1 MPPPLGGILI
11 CQGDL
16 KVIVERKARF
26 TRGSECSERNMKKEI
41 IMNATANENR
51 IAITEDG
58 RLAEFFVE
66 TPEKER
72 SVGDIY
78 LGKVARV
85 MPGIKAAFID
95 VGLSQDAFLHFS
107 DIGKSLTE
115 YSSLMTA
122 GEEVDTEEEE
132 EEVAVSVG
140 QEAGHQDVQR
150 VNPPQSR
157 TKDNGRPD
165 RPRIHLETGQD
176 ILVQV
181 TKEPVGKKG
190 VRVTSEI
197 SLPGRFLV
205 LLPSNGRVGVS
216 KKITNF
222 REKRRLR
229 RIVGSLLPAG
239 FGAIIRTVADGK
251 QEDLIQ
257 QDLQDLL
264 STWQEIDKSVRAEK
278 SPALLYKDLNTTSS
292 VLRDLFSDQVERVV
306 VDSKKLFRETR
317 AYVKYVQPALTDKI
331 ELYKGKEPVF
341 DVFEIEKEL
350 VTAFNRKVWMKSGGY
365 IFIEQTEAMV
375 VIDVNSGRY
384 AAKKEQELNSLK
396 TNLEAAR
403 EAVRQL
409 RLRDIGGLI
418 VVDFIDLEDD
428 RNKKKVYD
436 ELRKEFRKDR
446 AKVTVLPMTEFG
458 LVQITRQRIRQSVVH
473 SFTEPCPTCGGS
485 GLVQSKPSILN
496 QIERWIRRFKSESR
510 EFRLILRCNPSIAQY
525 LTEGTF
531 SRLTRL
537 RLKFFVRIK
546 IEPEPALAVEEFR
559 FISRKRNKDV
569 TDEYKM

>member
-1 MPPPLGGILI
+1 
-11 CQGDL
+11 
-16 KVIVERKARF
+16 
-26 TRGSECSERNMKKEI
+26 MKKEF
-41 IMNATANENR
+41 IMNATANEIR

-66 TPEKER
+66 SPEKER
-72 SVGDIY
+72 SVGDIF
-78 LGKVARV
+78 LGRVARV
-85 MPGIKAAFID
+85 MPGIKAAFVDI
-95 VGLSQDAFLHFS
+95 GLKQDAFLHFS

-115 YSSLMTA
+115 YSTLLSG
-122 GEEVDTEEEE
+122 GEEIESVEVEETAAGRDAAGLRSR
-132 EEVAVSVG
+132 AVS
-140 QEAGHQDVQR
+140 AKKARDQR
-150 VNPPQSR
+150 SQARN
-157 TKDNGRPD
+157 DGNHGRMG
-165 RPRIHLETGQD
+165 LQLQTGQD

-181 TKEPVGKKG
+181 TKEPLGKKG
-190 VRVTSEI
+190 FRVTSEI

-205 LLPSNGRVGVS
+205 LLPSNGKIGVS

-229 RIVGSLLPAG
+229 RIVGTLLPSG
-239 FGAIIRTVADGK
+239 FGAIIRTVAEGK
-251 QEDLIQ
+251 QEKLIQ
-257 QDLQDLL
+257 QDLQDLID
-264 STWQEIDKSVRAEK
+264 TWQEIEKSVKSEK
-278 SPALLYKDLNTTSS
+278 APALLYKDLNTTSS
-292 VLRDLFSDQVERVV
+292 VIRDLFSDQVERVT
-306 VDSKKLFRETR
+306 VDSKKLYRETR
-317 AYVKYVQPALTDKI
+317 AYVKYVQPGLLDKVD
-331 ELYKGKEPVF
+331 LYKGKEPIF
-341 DVFEIEKEL
+341 DVFGIEKDL
-350 VTAFNRKVWMKSGGY
+350 NTAFSRKVWLKSGGY

-384 AAKKEQELNSLK
+384 ARKKDQELNSLR

-409 RLRDIGGLI
+409 RLRDVGGLI

-446 AKVTVLPMTEFG
+446 AKMTVLPMTEFG
-458 LVQITRQRIRQSVVH
+458 LVQITRQRIRQSVLH

-510 EFRLILRCNPSIAQY
+510 EFRLILRCNPSIAEY
-525 LTEGTF
+525 LTEGTI

-537 RLKFFVRIK
+537 RLKFFVRIR
-546 IEPEPALAVEEFR
+546 IEPDPTLAVEEFR
-559 FISRKRNKDV
+559 FISRKRNRDV
-569 TDEYKM
+569 TEVYKT